1 MRMKWICVSLI
12 IAIFAIALCACATED
27 SGSMDGAWQFCGV
40 VEQGDE
46 CIVDNII
53 KGDEFRAKYG
63 SNASMNSRLEID
75 DDGVK
80 SMFKGVPGTEVGD
93 KEVISE
99 SQFRQKITITAIDGE
114 SLKEPVVEEMFF
126 TLKDGYLFVE
136 VTSSDSEYNLDNVN
150 VYQKVD

>member
-1 MRMKWICVSLI
+1 MRKNTIVSLI
-12 IAIFAIALCACATED
+12 IAMFAIALCACAAED
-27 SGSMDGAWQFCGV
+27 SGSMDGTWQFCGV

-46 CIVDNII
+46 CIVGNIV

-63 SNASMNSRLEID
+63 SDASMNSRLEID

-80 SMFKGVPGTEVGD
+80 GCFENVPGTEVGD
-93 KEVISE
+93 KEAISE

-114 SLKEPVVEEMFF
+114 SLKEPVVEEMLF

-136 VTSSDSEYNLDNVN
+136 VTSSDSEYDLDNVN

>member
-1 MRMKWICVSLI
+1 MRMNTIVSLI
-12 IAIFAIALCACATED
+12 IAMFAIALCACAAGD
-27 SGSMDGAWQFCGV
+27 SSSMNGTWQFCGV
-40 VEQGDE
+40 VEQCDE
-46 CIVDNII
+46 CIVDNIV

-63 SNASMNSRLEID
+63 SDASMNSRLEID

-80 SMFKGVPGTEVGD
+80 GCFENVPGTEVGD
-93 KEVISE
+93 KEAISE

-114 SLKEPVVEEMFF
+114 SLKEPVVEEMLF

-136 VTSSDSEYNLDNVN
+136 TTSSDSEYDLDNVN

>member
-1 MRMKWICVSLI
+1 MRKNTIVSLI
-12 IAIFAIALCACATED
+12 IAMFAIALCACAAGD
-27 SGSMDGAWQFCGV
+27 SGLMNGTWQFCGV

-46 CIVDNII
+46 YIVDNII

-63 SNASMNSRLEID
+63 SDASMNSRLEID

-80 SMFKGVPGTEVGD
+80 GCFENVPGTEVGD
-93 KEVISE
+93 KEAISE

-114 SLKEPVVEEMFF
+114 SLQEPVVEEMLF

-136 VTSSDSEYNLDNVN
+136 TTSSDSEYDLDNVN

>member
-1 MRMKWICVSLI
+1 MRKNTIVSLI
-12 IAIFAIALCACATED
+12 IAMFAIALCACAAED
-27 SGSMDGAWQFCGV
+27 SGSMNGTWQFCGV

-46 CIVDNII
+46 CIVDNIV

-63 SNASMNSRLEID
+63 SDASMNSHLEID

-80 SMFKGVPGTEVGD
+80 GCFENVPGTEVGD
-93 KEVISE
+93 KEAISE

-114 SLKEPVVEEMFF
+114 SMKEPVVEEMFF

-136 VTSSDSEYNLDNVN
+136 TTSSDSEYDLDNVN